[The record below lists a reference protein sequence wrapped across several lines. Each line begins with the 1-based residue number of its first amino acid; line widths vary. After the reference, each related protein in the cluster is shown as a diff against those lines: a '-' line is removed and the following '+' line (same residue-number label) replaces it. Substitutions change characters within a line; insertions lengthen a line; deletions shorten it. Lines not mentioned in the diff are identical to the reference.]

1 MVPHIRE
8 GATPL
13 RPWNFSSSS
22 GKGVFQHYRPRPR
35 RVVVFRANATSPPVP
50 SYATTI
56 SRRFRGISS
65 NSVLRKDSDRY

>member
-35 RVVVFRANATSPPVP
+35 RVVVFRANATS
-50 SYATTI
+50 
-56 SRRFRGISS
+56 RR
-65 NSVLRKDSDRY
+65 NSVVRYNHFTPFAQNFVE